1 MSLLTRIRNSVS
13 RRPVTPAPPPLHAV
27 PDPDPLVEDIPI
39 DLDEFS
45 GPERRDSTR
54 FRIGH
59 RSNIVSWGRKY
70 RARIINISY
79 SGAAVTARAHIRI
92 GERTIL
98 TIHGLGRYRGTVVRH
113 IGDGVAIQFDENEAR
128 PVFEG
133 IAVRS
138 AGDGAATRSMST
150 LVRPM
155 TEKRTFRR
163 ADIENSASMIFGG
176 ERVSCF
182 LQNLSAGGTAV
193 ISETKPDIGRDVI
206 LYIDNLG
213 RMRGHV
219 TRHFEDG
226 ISVEFEV
233 EPSRRERLAQQVGAL
248 LGQSLA

>member
-1 MSLLTRIRNSVS
+1 MSLLTRIRNSVA
-13 RRPVTPAPPPLHAV
+13 RRPDTPAPLPLHAV

-39 DLDEFS
+39 DLDEFA
-45 GPERRDSTR
+45 GPECRDSTR

-59 RSNIVSWGRKY
+59 RSNVVSWGRKY
-70 RARIINISY
+70 RARIINISH

-113 IGDGVAIQFDENEAR
+113 IGDGVAMRFDENEPR
-128 PVFEG
+128 PVLEG
-133 IAVRS
+133 IAVR
-138 AGDGAATRSMST
+138 AVGEGPPIHHVPTF
-150 LVRPM
+150 VRPM

-176 ERVSCF
+176 ERASCS

-193 ISETKPDIGRDVI
+193 LTDTRPDIGRDVI
-206 LYIDNLG
+206 LYVDNLG

-219 TRHFEDG
+219 TRHLDDG
-226 ISVEFEV
+226 VSIEFEV

-248 LGQSLA
+248 LGQS

>member
-1 MSLLTRIRNSVS
+1 M
-13 RRPVTPAPPPLHAV
+13 ALHAV
-27 PDPDPLVEDIPI
+27 PDPEPLVEDIPI
-39 DLDEFS
+39 DPDEYS
-45 GPERRDSTR
+45 GPERRDSER

-70 RARIINISY
+70 RARIINISH

-98 TIHGLGRYRGTVVRH
+98 TIHGLGRYRGTAVRH
-113 IGDGVAIQFDENEAR
+113 IGDGVAIRFDENDAR
-128 PVFEG
+128 PVFDG

-138 AGDGAATRSMST
+138 AGNSPLMAPLPSD
-150 LVRPM
+150 VRPM

-163 ADIENSASMIFGG
+163 ADIPNTASMIFGG
-176 ERVSCF
+176 ERVSCS

-193 ISETKPDIGRDVI
+193 FTETKPDIGRDVI

-219 TRHFEDG
+219 TRHFDDG
-226 ISVEFEV
+226 ISIEFEV

-248 LGQSLA
+248 LGQSPA